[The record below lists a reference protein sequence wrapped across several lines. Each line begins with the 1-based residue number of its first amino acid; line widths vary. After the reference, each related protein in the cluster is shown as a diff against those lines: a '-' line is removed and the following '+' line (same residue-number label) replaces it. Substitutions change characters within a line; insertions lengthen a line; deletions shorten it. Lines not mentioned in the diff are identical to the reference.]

1 MYADKLLNTY
11 KSAKNYVQDK
21 QIAHDLAIQPNKI
34 SKIRSGERQL
44 TENEAIFIAREIN
57 LDLETV
63 LIYLAADRSKNH
75 QVKEMWENLAKK
87 LNSQGLQ
94 RLSMACGGLA
104 MFIGTP
110 KEAMAQCVLCI
121 LC

>member
-110 KEAMAQCVLCI
+110 KEAMAQCALYI

>member
-1 MYADKLLNTY
+1 MYQNELLDAY
-11 KSAKNYVQDK
+11 KKAQNYIQDK
-21 QIAHDLAIQPNKI
+21 QIAMDMNIPQQRITDFRKERRHLSDSQALFLAQGASIEP
-34 SKIRSGERQL
+34 E
-44 TENEAIFIAREIN
+44 
-57 LDLETV
+57 
-63 LIYLAADRSKNH
+63 LALLGCQADRNENPIIK
-75 QVKEMWENLAKK
+75 KLWEDIAKK

-110 KEAMAQCVLCI
+110 KEAMAQCALYI